1 MENKSLIRK
10 LNFIEIYQFFG
21 GIIGLLIMVYLL
33 TTTNVSEYKSFFNIL
48 LILPFIFFTFCIYSA
63 WLINRKKYLRGLNL
77 ILISFFFQLFAF
89 DLYGVF
95 YTSVNGLAI
104 NLILDLT
111 DDILVRLD
119 FQPSQFLLVFKSGT
133 LFYFKLNLV
142 ALGMFIFTSKILKEL
157 KDNVYVL

>member
-77 ILISFFFQLFAF
+77 ILISLFFSYSL
-89 DLYGVF
+89 
-95 YTSVNGLAI
+95 
-104 NLILDLT
+104 LI
-111 DDILVRLD
+111 
-119 FQPSQFLLVFKSGT
+119 F
-133 LFYFKLNLV
+133 
-142 ALGMFIFTSKILKEL
+142 MECFTHL
-157 KDNVYVL
+157 